1 MRAEVFILNKK
12 AVTAAIAVLAVVCV
26 FTFLVLG
33 GVIKLNP
40 KEPESDSE
48 NGGYDTSAYL
58 SDVKYQ
64 SETGDKI
71 YLPTFID
78 GIYYTADT
86 MGNVKFYD
94 FNTENDTFT
103 ERAADGT
110 YDVSVKMSE
119 QNIKAKVS
127 YIKADGKTA
136 GYGLYTPTIA
146 GDTDSIYR
154 YVFFAVTDMPSGMG
168 SSSNLL
174 LLADSTENNFRN
186 AEKLYGDQFSFNPE
200 KGSAERIYSEAN
212 RYVGSDGTKRADYA
226 VVTDY
231 ILKNELDNS
240 LFISGRHYAE
250 DEDKYDLMKAGGRG
264 NNVDN
269 VLVEE
274 NVVGRF
280 VKATDDGIL
289 YLTENA
295 DKNVVLK
302 KVDSDEA
309 VKTFECKRD
318 SIFVS
323 GDYIFANNSVYSV
336 NDDTTVELKGDFLA
350 NFKADMFACN
360 GKTAFLRGYI
370 DKTNPAIVIA
380 DMTTG
385 ECKYYVNDI
394 FMSIVN
400 PEILSDSTVMYTI
413 VSGSDGSA
421 FRYFVVK

>member
-1 MRAEVFILNKK
+1 MNKK
-12 AVTAAIAVLAVVCV
+12 AVTAAAAVLAVVCV
-26 FTFLVLG
+26 VTFLILG
-33 GVIKLNP
+33 GVIKLKP
-40 KEPESDSE
+40 KEDESESDKS
-48 NGGYDTSAYL
+48 GFDTSAYL
-58 SDVKYQ
+58 SEVKYQ
-64 SETGDKI
+64 SDALSAN

-231 ILKNELDNS
+231 IIKNELDNS

-269 VLVEE
+269 VLVEK
-274 NVVGRF
+274 NIVGRF
-280 VKATDDGIL
+280 VKATDDGVL
-289 YLTENA
+289 YLTEDA

-309 VKTFECKRD
+309 VKTFECKRED
-318 SIFVS
+318 IIVS
-323 GDYIFANNSVYSV
+323 GDYFFMNNSVYNV
-336 NDDTTVELKGDFLA
+336 NDSSSVELKGDFLA

-370 DKTNPAIVIA
+370 DKTNPAVVIA
-380 DMTTG
+380 DLTTG
-385 ECKYYVNDI
+385 ECRYYVNNM
-394 FMSIVN
+394 FANIVN
-400 PEILSDSTVMYTI
+400 PEILSDSSVMFTTVT
-413 VSGSDGSA
+413 GSDAST
-421 FRYFVVK
+421 FKYFVVK

>member
-240 LFISGRHYAE
+240 LFI
-250 DEDKYDLMKAGGRG
+250 
-264 NNVDN
+264 
-269 VLVEE
+269 
-274 NVVGRF
+274 
-280 VKATDDGIL
+280 
-289 YLTENA
+289 
-295 DKNVVLK
+295 
-302 KVDSDEA
+302 
-309 VKTFECKRD
+309 
-318 SIFVS
+318 
-323 GDYIFANNSVYSV
+323 
-336 NDDTTVELKGDFLA
+336 
-350 NFKADMFACN
+350 
-360 GKTAFLRGYI
+360 
-370 DKTNPAIVIA
+370 
-380 DMTTG
+380 
-385 ECKYYVNDI
+385 
-394 FMSIVN
+394 
-400 PEILSDSTVMYTI
+400 
-413 VSGSDGSA
+413 
-421 FRYFVVK
+421 

>member
-1 MRAEVFILNKK
+1 MNKK
-12 AVTAAIAVLAVVCV
+12 AVTAAAAVLAVVCV
-26 FTFLVLG
+26 VTFLILG
-33 GVIKLNP
+33 GVIKLKP
-40 KEPESDSE
+40 KEDESESDKS
-48 NGGYDTSAYL
+48 GFDTSAYL
-58 SDVKYQ
+58 SEVKYQ
-64 SETGDKI
+64 SDALSAN

-186 AEKLYGDQFSFNPE
+186 PE

-231 ILKNELDNS
+231 IIKNELDNS

-269 VLVEE
+269 VLVEK
-274 NVVGRF
+274 NIVGRF
-280 VKATDDGIL
+280 VKATDDGVL
-289 YLTENA
+289 YLTEDA

-309 VKTFECKRD
+309 VKTFECKRED
-318 SIFVS
+318 IIVS
-323 GDYIFANNSVYSV
+323 GDYFFMNNSVYNV
-336 NDDTTVELKGDFLA
+336 NDSSSVELKVDFLA

-370 DKTNPAIVIA
+370 DKTNPAVVIA
-380 DMTTG
+380 DLTTG
-385 ECKYYVNDI
+385 ECRYYVNNM
-394 FMSIVN
+394 FVNIVN
-400 PEILSDSTVMYTI
+400 PEILSDSSVMFTTVT
-413 VSGSDGSA
+413 GSDAST
-421 FRYFVVK
+421 FKYFVVK

>member
-1 MRAEVFILNKK
+1 MNKK
-12 AVTAAIAVLAVVCV
+12 AVTAAIAVLAVACV
-26 FTFLVLG
+26 FTFLILG

-40 KEPESDSE
+40 KEPESESDDS
-48 NGGYDTSAYL
+48 GFDTSAYL

-64 SETGDKI
+64 SDSLSAN

-86 MGNVKFYD
+86 AGNVKFYD
-94 FNTENDTFT
+94 FNTESDTFT

-110 YDVSVKMSE
+110 YDVSVTMSE
-119 QNIKAKVS
+119 QTVKAAVS
-127 YIKADGKTA
+127 YVTSDGKTA
-136 GYGLYTPTIA
+136 GYGLYTPTIT
-146 GDTDSIYR
+146 GETDSIYR

-168 SSSNLL
+168 STSNLL
-174 LLADSTENNFRN
+174 LLADSAENNFRN
-186 AEKLYGDQFSFNPE
+186 ADKLYGDQFSYDPDS
-200 KGSAERIYSEAN
+200 GTAERIYSEAN
-212 RYVGSDGTKRADYA
+212 RYVGLDGTKRADYA

-250 DEDKYDLMKAGGRG
+250 DEDKYDLMKAGGKG

-274 NVVGRF
+274 NIVGRF

-289 YLTENA
+289 YLTEDSDN
-295 DKNVVLK
+295 NVVLK

-309 VKTFECKRD
+309 VKTFECKRGD
-318 SIFVS
+318 IIVS
-323 GDYIFANNSVYSV
+323 GDYFFFNNSVYSV
-336 NDDTTVELKGDFLA
+336 NDETSVELTGEFLA

-370 DKTNPAIVIA
+370 DEKNPTIVIA
-380 DMTTG
+380 DLATG
-385 ECKYYVNDI
+385 ECRYYVNEM
-394 FMSIVN
+394 FMNIVN
-400 PEILSDSTVMYTI
+400 PEVLSDSSVMFTV
-413 VSGSDGSA
+413 VSGSDSSS
-421 FRYFVVK
+421 FKYFVIK

>member
-1 MRAEVFILNKK
+1 MNKK

-40 KEPESDSE
+40 KEPESGSE
-48 NGGYDTSAYL
+48 SGGYDTSAYL

-86 MGNVKFYD
+86 SGNIKFYD
-94 FNTENDTFT
+94 FNEETDTFT

-119 QNIKAKVS
+119 QTIKAEVS
-127 YIKADGKTA
+127 YVKADGQTA
-136 GYGLYTPTIA
+136 GYGLYTPTIT
-146 GDTDSIYR
+146 GETDSIYR

-168 SSSNLL
+168 SSSDLL

-186 AEKLYGDQFSFNPE
+186 AEKLYGDQFSFDPD

-250 DEDKYDLMKAGGRG
+250 DEDKYDLMKAGGSG

-289 YLTENA
+289 YLTE
-295 DKNVVLK
+295 DSDSNVVLK

-318 SIFVS
+318 DILVS
-323 GDYIFANNSVYSV
+323 GDYFFLNNSVYSV
-336 NDDTTVELKGDFLA
+336 SDDTTVELKGDFLS
-350 NFKADMFACN
+350 NFKPDMFACS

-370 DKTNPAIVIA
+370 DENNPAIVIA

-385 ECKYYVNDI
+385 ECRYYVNDI

-400 PEILSDSTVMYTI
+400 PEILSDSTVMYTV
-413 VSGSDGSA
+413 VSGSDASS
-421 FRYFVVK
+421 FRYFVIK